1 LNKKNRRN
9 KNELAK
15 TNKNEKERKKL
26 NMKWRMK
33 NLGSQKIKSEA
44 EIAMRR

>member
-1 LNKKNRRN
+1 MNWQKLIKIKKR
-9 KNELAK
+9 E
-15 TNKNEKERKKL
+15 KKL

-33 NLGSQKIKSEA
+33 NFGSQKIKSEA

>member
-1 LNKKNRRN
+1 MNWQKLIKMKRREKK
-9 KNELAK
+9 
-15 TNKNEKERKKL
+15 T
-26 NMKWRMK
+26 MKWRMK